1 MKFLHLLDLGTCVSN
16 SSLIQCLS
24 WRTGFVKAR
33 HFSYQIQAL
42 YTADRP
48 ICWPI
53 KRKTM
58 SALAH
63 TFALGACVL
72 SFLAYRLSIMAD
84 LLGRN
89 LLCSRLSSCLF
100 QTCWHLAGPHA
111 LTDLARFKQWTG
123 RGFCCSAIAR
133 LIGLPLQLDCMVWES
148 PGFLVFHQTSPKK
161 SHKAF
166 QYWNIAKGTTDPRI
180 ELILPK

>member
-53 KRKTM
+53 TRKTM

-72 SFLAYRLSIMAD
+72 SFLAYRLSIMTEAS
-84 LLGRN
+84 GRN
-89 LLCSRLSSCLF
+89 LLWSRLSGCLV

-111 LTDLARFKQWTG
+111 PIDLARFKQLLSIIFLFYFWNN
-123 RGFCCSAIAR
+123 FMC
-133 LIGLPLQLDCMVWES
+133 LNMQPDFPFVWCR
-148 PGFLVFHQTSPKK
+148 H
-161 SHKAF
+161 ADI
-166 QYWNIAKGTTDPRI
+166 W
-180 ELILPK
+180 